1 MELTDAQ
8 KIIVEQDGN
17 CVVLAAPGS
26 GKTFVISE
34 KIRRILLEDELR
46 DYQGVIAISY
56 TRKAAKNLKDRVFSN
71 IPFNRNSFFGT
82 IDGFCFSEVIYPFLS
97 HIWGSTKIEISIKS
111 LNDFEK
117 DNQDLFLWIKEK
129 RDIYSIAEEEWA
141 QLWELYYE
149 EGFVLV
155 EALELLA
162 CKIIKESTACR
173 NYLKARYRYIFID
186 EYQDADIYTS
196 ILFDEL
202 VSLGL
207 VGIAVGDAK
216 QSIFGYD
223 KKDSKYLQALVERGD
238 FHYFP
243 MDKNFRCSPSIVNYS
258 SRLMDPDSTLLPAP
272 QIDVHLVR
280 IEGEESAVSNF
291 LSSQISTC
299 CKRYHVEKL
308 SGVAVLAR
316 RNKDLALIASKLSL
330 PYRMFDTT
338 GLDNDS
344 SICSSFYAALLRF
357 YYDSNLTFLETLE
370 DFGDI
375 EMLTR
380 YERKRVLQLK
390 ILLRSLSLPDDV
402 DQFVYYC
409 AELANIILPNT
420 SNEVSSAIL
429 RKVIGDK
436 KSLESYKP
444 LNDNEV
450 NLMTLHKSK
459 GLEFDLVFHLNLHE
473 WVIPSKNIIN
483 GDFNNCYYPSWQQ
496 DLDLHY
502 VGITRAKKACYMIV
516 NNRRL
521 GSKGNIVAGR
531 DSEFLSLN
539 GIEKLRNEFYFQ

>member
-34 KIRRILLEDELR
+34 KIRMILLGDELR

-56 TRKAAKNLKDRVFSN
+56 TRKAAKNLKDRVFAN
-71 IPFNRNSFFGT
+71 IPFSRSSFFGT
-82 IDGFCFSEVIYPFLS
+82 IDGFCFSEIVYPFLS
-97 HIWGSTKIEISIKS
+97 HVWDGSQKDIAVKS
-111 LNDFEK
+111 LDEIEPTDK
-117 DNQDLFLWIKEK
+117 DSYLWIKEK
-129 RDIYSIAEEEWA
+129 RDLASIAAEEWGLL
-141 QLWELYYE
+141 QELYYG
-149 EGFVLV
+149 EGIVLV

-162 CKIIKESTACR
+162 CKVIKECEACR
-173 NYLKARYRYIFID
+173 NYLKAKYRYIFID

-196 ILFDEL
+196 LLFDEL
-202 VSLGL
+202 VVLGL

-223 KKDSKYLQALVERGD
+223 KKDSKYLQALVERSD

-243 MDKNFRCSPSIVNYS
+243 LNKNFRCSPSIINYS
-258 SRLMDPDSTLLPAP
+258 NRLMDADAVLLPSK
-272 QIDVHLVR
+272 QVDVHLVR
-280 IEGEESAVSNF
+280 IDGLESAVSKF
-291 LSSQISTC
+291 LSSNIRDC

-308 SGVAVLAR
+308 SDVAVLAKT
-316 RNKDLALIASKLSL
+316 NKYLELIASHLSL
-330 PYRMFDTT
+330 SYRMYNTT

-344 SICSSFYAALLRF
+344 NVCSSFYAALLRF
-357 YYDSNLTFLETLE
+357 YYDSNMTFLETLE
-370 DFGDI
+370 EFVDI

-380 YERKRVLQLK
+380 YDRKRVLQLK
-390 ILLRSLSLPDDV
+390 VQLRSLSLPDDV
-402 DQFVYYC
+402 ELFVGYC
-409 AELANIILPNT
+409 TELANIILPNA
-420 SNEVSSAIL
+420 SNDVSSAIL
-429 RKVIGDK
+429 RKVIGNK

-444 LNDNEV
+444 LNNNEV

-473 WVIPSKNIIN
+473 WILPNKKPIN
-483 GDFNNCYYPSWQQ
+483 GDFYNCVYPSWQQ

-502 VGITRAKKACYMIV
+502 VGITRSKKACYLVI

-521 GSKGNIVAGR
+521 GFKDKIVTGR
-531 DSEFLSLN
+531 DSEFLTLN
-539 GIEKLRNEFYFQ
+539 GVDKYRDILIF

>member
-1 MELTDAQ
+1 M
-8 KIIVEQDGN
+8 
-17 CVVLAAPGS
+17 
-26 GKTFVISE
+26 
-34 KIRRILLEDELR
+34 
-46 DYQGVIAISY
+46 
-56 TRKAAKNLKDRVFSN
+56 
-71 IPFNRNSFFGT
+71 
-82 IDGFCFSEVIYPFLS
+82 IYPFLS
-97 HIWGSTKIEISIKS
+97 HIWGSKKIEISIKS
-111 LNDFEK
+111 LNDCDK
-117 DNQDLFLWIKEK
+117 DNQELFLWIKEK

-202 VSLGL
+202 VNLGL

-243 MDKNFRCSPSIVNYS
+243 LDKNFRCSPSIINYS
-258 SRLMDPDSTLLPAP
+258 NRLMDADSTLLPAS

-280 IEGEESAVSNF
+280 IEGEESAVSKF
-291 LSSQISTC
+291 LSSNIKDC

-308 SGVAVLAR
+308 SDVAVLAKT
-316 RNKDLALIASKLSL
+316 NKYLDLIASHLSL
-330 PYRMFDTT
+330 PYRMYNTT

-344 SICSSFYAALLRF
+344 NVCSSFYAALLRF
-357 YYDSNLTFLETLE
+357 YYDSNMTFLETLE
-370 DFGDI
+370 DFVDI

-380 YERKRVLQLK
+380 YDHKRVLQLK
-390 ILLRSLSLPDDV
+390 VQLRSLSLPDDV
-402 DQFVYYC
+402 ELFVGYC
-409 AELANIILPNT
+409 TELANIILPNA
-420 SNEVSSAIL
+420 SNDVSSAIL

-436 KSLESYKP
+436 KSLESYRP

-473 WVIPSKNIIN
+473 WILPNKKPIN
-483 GDFNNCYYPSWQQ
+483 GDFYNCEYPSWQQ

-502 VGITRAKKACYMIV
+502 VGITRAKKACYLVI
-516 NNRRL
+516 NNQRL
-521 GSKGNIVAGR
+521 GFKNKIVTGR
-531 DSEFLSLN
+531 DSEFLTLN
-539 GIEKLRNEFYFQ
+539 GVDKYRDILIF

>member
-34 KIRRILLEDELR
+34 KIRRILLGDALR

-56 TRKAAKNLKDRVFSN
+56 TRKAAKNLKDRVFAN
-71 IPFNRNSFFGT
+71 IPFSRSSFFGT
-82 IDGFCFSEVIYPFLS
+82 IDGFCFSEIVYPFLS
-97 HIWGSTKIEISIKS
+97 HIWYGSQKDVAVKS
-111 LNDFEK
+111 LDEIEQTDK
-117 DNQDLFLWIKEK
+117 DSYLWIKEK
-129 RDIYSIAEEEWA
+129 RDLVSIAAEEWGLL
-141 QLWELYYE
+141 QELYYG
-149 EGFVLV
+149 EGIILV

-162 CKIIKESTACR
+162 CKVIKECEACR

-196 ILFDEL
+196 LLFDEL
-202 VSLGL
+202 VELGL

-243 MDKNFRCSPSIVNYS
+243 LDKNFRCSPSIINYS
-258 SRLMDPDSTLLPAP
+258 NRLMDADAVLLPAK
-272 QIDVHLVR
+272 QVDVHLVR
-280 IEGEESAVSNF
+280 IDGLESAVSNF
-291 LSSQISTC
+291 LSFNIKDC
-299 CKRYHVEKL
+299 CKQYHVEKL
-308 SGVAVLAR
+308 SDVAVLAKT
-316 RNKDLALIASKLSL
+316 NKYLELIASNLSL
-330 PYRMFDTT
+330 PYRMYNTT

-344 SICSSFYAALLRF
+344 NVCSSFYAALLRF
-357 YYDSNLTFLETLE
+357 YYDSNMTFLETLE
-370 DFGDI
+370 DFVDI

-380 YERKRVLQLK
+380 YDHKRVLQLK
-390 ILLRSLSLPDDV
+390 FQLRSLSLPDDV
-402 DQFVYYC
+402 ELFVGYC
-409 AELANIILPNT
+409 TELANIILPNE

-473 WVIPSKNIIN
+473 WILPYKKPIN
-483 GDFNNCYYPSWQQ
+483 GDFYNCEYPSWQQ

-502 VGITRAKKACYMIV
+502 VGITRAKKACYLVI
-516 NNRRL
+516 NNQRL
-521 GSKGNIVAGR
+521 GFKDKIVTGR
-531 DSEFLSLN
+531 DSEFLTLN
-539 GIEKLRNEFYFQ
+539 EVDKLRDILIF

>member
-202 VSLGL
+202 VSLGF

-243 MDKNFRCSPSIVNYS
+243 LDKNFRCSPSIVNYS

>member
-149 EGFVLV
+149 EGLVLV

-243 MDKNFRCSPSIVNYS
+243 LDKNFRCSPSIVNYS

-502 VGITRAKKACYMIV
+502 VGITRAKKACYMIA

>member
-1 MELTDAQ
+1 MDA
-8 KIIVEQDGN
+8 
-17 CVVLAAPGS
+17 
-26 GKTFVISE
+26 
-34 KIRRILLEDELR
+34 
-46 DYQGVIAISY
+46 
-56 TRKAAKNLKDRVFSN
+56 
-71 IPFNRNSFFGT
+71 
-82 IDGFCFSEVIYPFLS
+82 
-97 HIWGSTKIEISIKS
+97 
-111 LNDFEK
+111 
-117 DNQDLFLWIKEK
+117 
-129 RDIYSIAEEEWA
+129 
-141 QLWELYYE
+141 
-149 EGFVLV
+149 
-155 EALELLA
+155 
-162 CKIIKESTACR
+162 
-173 NYLKARYRYIFID
+173 
-186 EYQDADIYTS
+186 
-196 ILFDEL
+196 
-202 VSLGL
+202 
-207 VGIAVGDAK
+207 
-216 QSIFGYD
+216 
-223 KKDSKYLQALVERGD
+223 
-238 FHYFP
+238 
-243 MDKNFRCSPSIVNYS
+243 
-258 SRLMDPDSTLLPAP
+258 DSTLLPAS

-280 IEGEESAVSNF
+280 IEGEESAVSKF

-316 RNKDLALIASKLSL
+316 RNKDLALIGSKLSL

-370 DFGDI
+370 DFVDI

-380 YERKRVLQLK
+380 YDHKRVLQLK
-390 ILLRSLSLPDDV
+390 VQLRSLSLPDDV
-402 DQFVYYC
+402 ELFVGYC
-409 AELANIILPNT
+409 TELANIILPNA
-420 SNEVSSAIL
+420 SNDVSSAIL

-444 LNDNEV
+444 LNDNEL

-521 GSKGNIVAGR
+521 GSKGYIVSGR
-531 DSEFLSLN
+531 DSEFLTLN
-539 GIEKLRNEFYFQ
+539 GVDKYRDILIF